1 MKTNKSLTNKESE
14 SYLNSDDFISVESIN
29 FVKPL
34 DYEDIHFIKDGKE
47 WSINELVKEHNILE
61 LIKKY
66 SIKDN
71 SGYYIETHKMNE
83 AELKVIDALIEE
95 NNYEKI

>member
-1 MKTNKSLTNKESE
+1 MQDKVSE
-14 SYLNSDDFISVESIN
+14 TYLNSDNFVSIETLN

-47 WSINELVKEHNILE
+47 WSTDELVKEHNILE

-66 SIKDN
+66 LVKDN
-71 SGYYIETHKMNE
+71 SVYYIEINKLNE
-83 AELKVIDALIEE
+83 AELKVIESWVEE